1 MEDRDIK
8 KIIIK
13 YLIINDFK
21 IQEKL
26 IGQVKK
32 IISYQASSVVEINDY
47 YYDFLMSEQK
57 YTLEKTKT
65 NNNLLRKII

>member
-8 KIIIK
+8 KLIIK
-13 YLIINDFK
+13 YLNINDFK

-57 YTLEKTKT
+57 YTLEKTKS
-65 NNNLLRKII
+65 NNDLLRKII

>member
-8 KIIIK
+8 KLIIK
-13 YLIINDFK
+13 YLNINDFK

-26 IGQVKK
+26 IDQVKK

-57 YTLEKTKT
+57 YTLKKTKS
-65 NNNLLRKII
+65 NNDLLRNIT